1 MAATT
6 IKTDPRHLY
15 RKLNILVKVGIILME
30 SAADSNRI
38 IRNMRRVAAFL
49 GLDNDNLHIDILYG
63 TVKVSYCDETHS
75 FSRFVHS
82 DKYTIN
88 MKVLADVSQLSWKAI
103 REDESIKSFERK
115 LSDPTLTQPDYP
127 AWGVTLGAALG
138 SGGFAVLF
146 GGDWPSFIP
155 AAISGFVGFTVRH
168 FMLTNRF
175 NFYMVTALT
184 AFIATLTAWL
194 MFLLLPEGFTKCPY
208 HPFLCSALFLVPG
221 VALLVGLARLGN
233 AALQIASMT
242 FGIVLAVSV
251 CGVTNF
257 LGNLSMQPIISYWEA
272 AIVTGISAMGF
283 GMIFNVPRRSLP
295 IVALLG
301 VLGMCLRNFIAFD
314 LHQGL
319 ILGSLAGA
327 TLISLLAVR
336 FVHATRSPNHVLTI
350 PGVIPMVPGIL
361 MYRGIFGF
369 VHLGTDATEFMSA
382 FGNLLNAGLIV
393 LCLSIGVATPN
404 IFVRRWIAKRRREE
418 LNALIAERRKRGKFV
433 DLADFA

>member
-1 MAATT
+1 
-6 IKTDPRHLY
+6 
-15 RKLNILVKVGIILME
+15 
-30 SAADSNRI
+30 
-38 IRNMRRVAAFL
+38 VALINFL
-49 GLDNDNLHIDILYG
+49 DDMLDNY
-63 TVKVSYCDETHS
+63 
-75 FSRFVHS
+75 
-82 DKYTIN
+82 
-88 MKVLADVSQLSWKAI
+88 
-103 REDESIKSFERK
+103 
-115 LSDPTLTQPDYP
+115 
-127 AWGVTLGAALG
+127 
-138 SGGFAVLF
+138 
-146 GGDWPSFIP
+146 
-155 AAISGFVGFTVRH
+155 
-168 FMLTNRF
+168 
-175 NFYMVTALT
+175 
-184 AFIATLTAWL
+184 
-194 MFLLLPEGFTKCPY
+194 
-208 HPFLCSALFLVPG
+208 
-221 VALLVGLARLGN
+221 LLVGLARLGN